1 MRGLAMAVWTLTGKA
16 TVDKVVLLVVV
27 NPSPNPL
34 PATER
39 GRREGV
45 LVLLPLSVAGRGLG
59 GGVFALASEVEAD
72 RERTMADDLALD
84 EIDNVL
90 RDVRGVVRDALQVPS
105 RREQRQAL
113 LDHLWRR
120 LHGPDQFGDDRV
132 VVAVHLVIEAAD
144 EARQAGVEIDEGIEA
159 LPHHRRRQVGH
170 ALQFLRNGDLRE
182 TAAHDRP

>member
-45 LVLLPLSVAGRGLG
+45 LVLLPLSVAGGGLG

-72 RERTMADDLALD
+72 RERRMADDPAPD
-84 EIDNVL
+84 EKDTVL
-90 RDVRGVVRDALQVPS
+90 RIVGGLVRVALRVPG
-105 RREQRQAL
+105 RREQRRPL
-113 LDHLWRR
+113 LDN
-120 LHGPDQFGDDRV
+120 F
-132 VVAVHLVIEAAD
+132 
-144 EARQAGVEIDEGIEA
+144 
-159 LPHHRRRQVGH
+159 
-170 ALQFLRNGDLRE
+170 
-182 TAAHDRP
+182 